1 MFNYQHTYMDEKDL
15 AEHEFRQQTS
25 SGRTINEYLEGDSQ
39 SIYDAYKDQM
49 EQEKELPEFE
59 RIKKEMLEEKK
70 KA

>member
-1 MFNYQHTYMDEKDL
+1 
-15 AEHEFRQQTS
+15 
-25 SGRTINEYLEGDSQ
+25 
-39 SIYDAYKDQM
+39 M